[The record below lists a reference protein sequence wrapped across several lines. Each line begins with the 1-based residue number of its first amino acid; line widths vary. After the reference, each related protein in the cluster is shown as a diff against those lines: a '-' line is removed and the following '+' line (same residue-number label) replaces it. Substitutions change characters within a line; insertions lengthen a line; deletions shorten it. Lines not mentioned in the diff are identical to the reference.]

1 MIITEDWKKT
11 PKPGNKF
18 IYRYYDKQGKSYIGQ
33 TKQSLYQRAGGI
45 DGKNYARYDNG
56 SKFENAINEI
66 GFENFE
72 YEILE
77 EVEEECADNREKY
90 YINKFN
96 TRTDGYNSTYGGK
109 AYFGNRKKY
118 IIDMSEY
125 SVEQI
130 EKFTKNIRTYYGLT
144 EKPNEDLYNTL
155 LEIGQTMSYV
165 GYAYHKGSYIECSRI
180 VLLYNFIYCM
190 CNRTYM
196 SVDEIEDE
204 MYANENFGGDMFTSD
219 NYNQLEV
226 VLPNAEKILYDL

>member
-1 MIITEDWKKT
+1 MRITEDWKRT

-18 IYRYYDKQGKSYIGQ
+18 IYRYYDEQGKSYIGQ

-45 DGKNYARYDNG
+45 DGKNYVRYDNG
-56 SKFENAINEI
+56 SKFEKAINEI

-77 EVEEECADNREKY
+77 EVEEEYADIREKH

-109 AYFGNRKKY
+109 AYFGNKKKY

-130 EKFTKNIRTYYGLT
+130 EKFTKNIRTYYGLI
-144 EKPNEDLYNTL
+144 EKPNGNLYDTL

-165 GYAYHKGSYIECSRI
+165 GYTYHKGPYIECLRI

-196 SVDEIEDE
+196 SADEIEDE
-204 MYANENFGGDMFTSD
+204 MYANEIFGGDMLTGD
-219 NYNQLEV
+219 NYNQLKV
-226 VLPNAEKILYDL
+226 VLPDGEKILYDI